1 MQDFGT
7 SENTDKKEAIRL
19 TRYESSSDPFIYRIA
34 IITLSLIALS
44 GVIIIGVIAMKAL
57 EVPQAITAITSASIG
72 ALSALF
78 AKR

>member
-7 SENTDKKEAIRL
+7 SDNNEKKEPIKL
-19 TRYESSSDPFIYRIA
+19 FRYDSSNDPFIYRVA
-34 IITLSLIALS
+34 IITLSLIALA
-44 GVIIIGVIAMKAL
+44 GVILIGVIAMKAL

-78 AKR
+78 SKR